1 MNIKKIQ
8 GRIPMNIKKI
18 IPISL
23 VAMSVM
29 GSFTACSDNKVV
41 GADEQTNTMA
51 ELSSSSIEPGSS
63 NSMNITDQLKAVSR
77 PNIAAAVFISD
88 DDVFVDTINARE
100 NFENVVRAIID
111 DDSVRLTMG
120 DSVGW
125 HTFAEMHTLTNL
137 LSALQDENGVIHGP
151 IEYGRSFY
159 MPSYDST
166 RYSFGKHVACNLPKK
181 LDTRI
186 GQIIDN
192 PYDQYHFGV
201 NQYDVGMNIYTR
213 DSVVL
218 EQFKQDCAAEN
229 GTLQDY
235 IGKSTYLAD
244 TQDEL
249 VVESTRW
256 ACSIPKTQR
265 TGDNL
270 YKDPYWEKYASFIIE
285 NCKSESD

>member
-1 MNIKKIQ
+1 
-8 GRIPMNIKKI
+8 
-18 IPISL
+18 
-23 VAMSVM
+23 
-29 GSFTACSDNKVV
+29 
-41 GADEQTNTMA
+41 MA

-166 RYSFGKHVACNLPKK
+166 RYSFGKHVACMSTKK
-181 LDTRI
+181 MNTRI
-186 GQIIDN
+186 GLINDAKFE
-192 PYDQYHFGV
+192 DYHFGV

-213 DSVVL
+213 DSVTQ

-229 GTLQDY
+229 GTLHDAVGTIIY
-235 IGKSTYLAD
+235 NSGTPDSV
-244 TQDEL
+244 L
-249 VVESTRW
+249 VENHRL
-256 ACSIPKTQR
+256 ACSVPKTQR
-265 TGDNL
+265 TGDDL
-270 YKDPYWEKYASFIIE
+270 YKGPYWEKYASFIIE